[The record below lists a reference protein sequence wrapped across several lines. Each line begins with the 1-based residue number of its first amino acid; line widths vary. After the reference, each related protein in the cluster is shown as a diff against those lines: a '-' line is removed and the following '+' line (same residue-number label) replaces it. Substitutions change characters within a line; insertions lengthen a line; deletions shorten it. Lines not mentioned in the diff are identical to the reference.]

1 MRFGSFIHRLSRIA
15 APSERDAIAQN
26 LEHLL
31 NTRKGSGSMIA
42 PLGLGDYEVAATT
55 RDAVVLLRAE
65 LEQIVAQYEPRLQGA
80 RVQLWGRLGYRTI
93 RFELEGLVGESH
105 ERWWIDIDTTTR
117 QVQLRE
123 VRT

>member
-1 MRFGSFIHRLSRIA
+1 MRFGSFIHRLSQIA

-31 NTRKGSGSMIA
+31 NTRKGSGSMVS
-42 PLGLGDYEVAATT
+42 PLGLGDYEAAATT

-65 LEQIVAQYEPRLQGA
+65 LEQITTRYEPRLKEA
-80 RVQLWGRLGYRTI
+80 RVKLWGRTDYRTI
-93 RFELEGLVGESH
+93 RFELEGLVGESR
-105 ERWWIDIDTTTR
+105 ERWWLDIDTTTR
-117 QVQLRE
+117 QVRLSE